1 MIRLTDTLA
10 KEKLDFVPL
19 VENQV
24 SMYVCGPTVYNTVH
38 IGNARPAVV
47 FDALRRYFEY
57 RGYKVTYVMNFTDI
71 DDKIINRINDEGWDF
86 DLITNTF
93 IREYLRDMRN
103 LGVRDA
109 NVHPRTSNY
118 IEETIVFIQELIKKG
133 LAYVVEGEVF
143 YDVTLYDGYGQ
154 LSHRKLEDMMSGARI
169 EVDKRKRNPG
179 DFTLWKPAKPGEPS
193 WDSPWGKGRPGWHI
207 ECSVMATTILGETF
221 DIHAGG
227 NDLIFPHHEN
237 ERAQSESCTGKE
249 FARYWLHNGML
260 QMNGTKMAK
269 SVGNIISVRDA
280 LKKYG
285 RDAVRMF
292 LFSTQF
298 RSPIDYSE
306 EHFEDWR
313 KASNRVIE
321 ALSRVEEVFE
331 GDVPYLKKETEWV
344 KDKRDKFVEY
354 LDDDFNTSR
363 VLSMLFEIVK
373 EMNITQE
380 AQRLAEAYWI
390 IKGEFADVLG
400 LFSQLPSKKEDQAN
414 LKFNDVM
421 ETIIQL
427 RADLRAEKM
436 YQKAD
441 FIRNSLIQK
450 GIQLLD
456 GPEGT
461 KWQI

>member
-169 EVDKRKRNPG
+169 EVDQRKRNPG

-207 ECSVMATTILGETF
+207 ECSVMATTILGE
-221 DIHAGG
+221 
-227 NDLIFPHHEN
+227 
-237 ERAQSESCTGKE
+237 
-249 FARYWLHNGML
+249 
-260 QMNGTKMAK
+260 
-269 SVGNIISVRDA
+269 
-280 LKKYG
+280 
-285 RDAVRMF
+285 
-292 LFSTQF
+292 
-298 RSPIDYSE
+298 
-306 EHFEDWR
+306 
-313 KASNRVIE
+313 
-321 ALSRVEEVFE
+321 
-331 GDVPYLKKETEWV
+331 
-344 KDKRDKFVEY
+344 
-354 LDDDFNTSR
+354 
-363 VLSMLFEIVK
+363 
-373 EMNITQE
+373 
-380 AQRLAEAYWI
+380 
-390 IKGEFADVLG
+390 
-400 LFSQLPSKKEDQAN
+400 
-414 LKFNDVM
+414 
-421 ETIIQL
+421 
-427 RADLRAEKM
+427 
-436 YQKAD
+436 
-441 FIRNSLIQK
+441 
-450 GIQLLD
+450 
-456 GPEGT
+456 
-461 KWQI
+461 